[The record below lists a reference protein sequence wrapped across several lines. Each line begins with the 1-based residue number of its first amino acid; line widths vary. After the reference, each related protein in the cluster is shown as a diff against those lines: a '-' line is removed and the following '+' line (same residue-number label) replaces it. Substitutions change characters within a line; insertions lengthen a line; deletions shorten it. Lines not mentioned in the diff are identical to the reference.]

1 MSFFTELG
9 KPKKDK
15 EEDKTDEPDNTRG
28 SSSEVDKSDKKIDN
42 SALKSVDTKKDKDSK
57 SDSEVVSSPNAII
70 PNPNFE
76 GNNPD
81 VVKVDKVDDVTKFID
96 EIIYSA
102 IQADASDIHIEPHEE
117 KIIIRFR
124 IDGLLRIVYELNKA
138 LESTLMF
145 KFKILAKLPTDEH
158 FAPLDGRIPFIY
170 KEKKIDTRISIL
182 PITKGEK
189 VVIRILSS
197 EGKSYNLEDLGIV
210 GKELEM
216 IQRSYSKPYGMIL
229 AVGPTGSGKT
239 TTLYS
244 ILKIISKPEI
254 NITTVEDPV
263 EYDLEGVNHVQI
275 NNKVDLTFAN
285 GLRAILRQDPNVIM
299 IGEIRD
305 SETAKIAINA
315 AMTGHI
321 VLSTLHTND
330 AVTTIPRLVDM
341 GVEKFLVAS
350 TLNIIV
356 AQRLAR
362 RLCDN
367 CKTKSKLTSEEL
379 TSLKQTRPDIAS
391 LLKEGTEVYSEKGC
405 TKCRG
410 TGFKG
415 RIGLYEMLEVK
426 ENIRKQ
432 IAISANAE
440 ELYDLARENGLKL
453 IVEDGV
459 AKILEGITSIT
470 EVCRVTA
477 LKE

>member
-1 MSFFTELG
+1 MSFFTDLG
-9 KPKKDK
+9 KQKTPSK
-15 EEDKTDEPDNTRG
+15 EQDA
-28 SSSEVDKSDKKIDN
+28 N
-42 SALKSVDTKKDKDSK
+42 SAEEKQLKETDQQVKEVQAETKEGESKTSEIPQVKTEKRQEVSTSGSSK
-57 SDSEVVSSPNAII
+57 SDDITFI
-70 PNPNFE
+70 
-76 GNNPD
+76 D
-81 VVKVDKVDDVTKFID
+81 QMDDVTKFLD
-96 EIIYSA
+96 ELIYKA
-102 IQADASDIHIEPHEE
+102 IQADASDIHIEPQENV
-117 KIIIRFR
+117 IIVRFR
-124 IDGLLRIVYELNKA
+124 VDGILRKMYEIKKE
-138 LESTLMF
+138 LEATIMF
-145 KFKILAKLPTDEH
+145 KLKILAKLPTDEH
-158 FAPLDGRIPFIY
+158 FSPLDGRIPFIY
-170 KEKKIDTRISIL
+170 KEKKVDTRLSIL

-197 EGKSYNLEDLGIV
+197 EGKSYDLADLGIID
-210 GKELEM
+210 KELEM
-216 IQRSYSKPYGMIL
+216 IKKAYSKPYGMIL

-244 ILKIISKPEI
+244 ILKVISRPEI
-254 NITTVEDPV
+254 NVTTLEDPV
-263 EYDLEGVNHVQI
+263 EYDIEGVNHVQI

-350 TLNIIV
+350 TLNVIV

-362 RLCDN
+362 RLCPD
-367 CKTKSKLTSEEL
+367 CKQKVKLTSTEL
-379 TSLKQTRPDIAS
+379 SALKETRPDIAA
-391 LLKEGTEVYSEKGC
+391 LLKEGTEVFSEKGC
-405 TKCRG
+405 SKCKG
-410 TGFKG
+410 SGFKG
-415 RIGLYEMLEVK
+415 RIGLYEILEVK

-432 IAISANAE
+432 IATSANAD
-440 ELYDLARENGLKL
+440 ELYDMARDNGLKL

-459 AKILEGITSIT
+459 KRILDGTTSIT
-470 EVCRVTA
+470 EVGRVTA